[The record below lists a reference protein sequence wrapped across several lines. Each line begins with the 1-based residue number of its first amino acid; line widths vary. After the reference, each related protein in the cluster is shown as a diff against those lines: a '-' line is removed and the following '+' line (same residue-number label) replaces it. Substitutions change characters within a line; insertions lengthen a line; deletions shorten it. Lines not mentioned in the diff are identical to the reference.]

1 MRTCLNWGRKDNMFS
16 QYNYKTIWSP
26 STALEELGG
35 ITKNS
40 EKIEKPVENT
50 HAYATLHWKTSLKGH
65 MKYTTWAD

>member
-1 MRTCLNWGRKDNMFS
+1 MKSKHSSRVTW
-16 QYNYKTIWSP
+16 
-26 STALEELGG
+26 G
-35 ITKNS
+35 ITKYS